1 MALLGDMKI
10 VDDENS
16 FFMNETAERGVLVC
30 ISTGGSGV
38 AMDQGVAL
46 VSATTS
52 PSGKIPV
59 GFLNDTVVD
68 IDLTRQ
74 TLNPYQREVIKGGKV
89 NIIKKGFVVTNK
101 IQGTPTAG
109 AAAYLYPTGMVG
121 TAVHAT
127 GGLVASPVI
136 GRFDSVKDQ
145 NGYAKVSFNL

>member
-52 PSGKIPV
+52 PSGKLAV

-109 AAAYLYPTGMVG
+109 SLAYLYPTGMVG

-127 GGLVASPVI
+127 GGLAASPII